1 MPFFNNVYYPL
12 QSETPG
18 TQSSVGMS
26 SLLNSPQSQPS
37 SGQQCRVSAT
47 LGPPAMPVFKFRL
60 RRESVD
66 WRRISAIDVERVAS
80 ELDFHTLQEQIS
92 NITFC
97 NVEHERCPHCQG
109 PMDPVLLKLFR
120 LAQLTLEYLLHS
132 QEYLTLSL
140 QAAEDRL
147 QASGLERDQLQRQ
160 LQKRAEDMKSMKEEL
175 KQRKKIISSQQSMI
189 NAGMGSF
196 HKCQHCDKA
205 FMNYS
210 FLQSHMQRRHPE
222 EYDIK
227 LLSENQKKVQS
238 LKLQEEI
245 NKLRE
250 QLTLTRSQLETQQTY
265 ITKASQE
272 QSQRSK
278 EEEMLKILER
288 WKEEEKERQK
298 AQMEEMRLM
307 FLKEA
312 KELSAK
318 NTFLQSQVSEME
330 ESSQKMRVNILALQ
344 EEKVQLTG
352 TFGEKHQ
359 QDIQKLHQQLKKQE
373 DRWTSRMQ
381 KLQDSHEK
389 EKNQLLGDVH
399 RLRHSASSEEDRN
412 RKRMEELD
420 WKLQE
425 QRELIMSQREQ
436 MKKLTALPP
445 TRAAEQTVV
454 SSVPE
459 PKPKSQAHDQS
470 ASVRKLDPIEELS
483 EEDKDSSSVSEKKA
497 ELTRQSSIS
506 ILRKNPNI
514 KKELRPILEQT
525 LAEKLEALG
534 IQAEAN
540 RLSNGELKNA
550 LAKVSFE
557 REKREGRFPECRKV
571 REDVFRSLS
580 LRVKERETEGDS
592 APELR
597 TWAKQP
603 VEESQMRA
611 RSSSLPSGVT
621 QVVSKTAP
629 RLHAAP
635 LPAPRGKMGTL
646 IKTST
651 LRTPPFSSDEDSEE
665 DEEEEEPP
673 QRRLQGP
680 RPAVISVSGPLAAHV
695 PPAGSDT
702 DWTEG
707 SDMEEIDPQ
716 RLQSYKQ
723 PTGREEKATKSHM
736 VKDLTKDLEKKL
748 ADREVKKPLGGVNVL
763 PDKSNIV
770 QELKSSKTDEDDD
783 DDWDISSLEDKSP
796 APKLQDIPVKKSF
809 DSSNTSIWGSSLG
822 KTHKGQ
828 NDVDTPSTMK
838 SSIVTVSD
846 WSVSDAM

>member
-37 SGQQCRVSAT
+37 SGAQCRVSAT
-47 LGPPAMPVFKFRL
+47 LGPPAMPVFKFRP

-92 NITFC
+92 SITFC

-120 LAQLTLEYLLHS
+120 LAQFTLEYLLHS

-147 QASGLERDQLQRQ
+147 QASGLEREQLQRQ
-160 LQKRAEDMKSMKEEL
+160 LQKRADDIKSMKEEL

-189 NAGMGSF
+189 NAGMGSY

-278 EEEMLKILER
+278 EEEMLKTLER

-298 AQMEEMRLM
+298 MQMEEMRLM

-318 NTFLQSQVSEME
+318 NALLQSQVSEME

-359 QDIQKLHQQLKKQE
+359 QDVQKLQQQLKKQE
-373 DRWTSRMQ
+373 DRWASRMQ
-381 KLQDSHEK
+381 KLQDSHDK
-389 EKNQLLGDVH
+389 ERNQLLDDVH
-399 RLRHSASSEEDRN
+399 RVRHSASGEEERN

-436 MKKLTALPP
+436 MKKLTAPPP

-470 ASVRKLDPIEELS
+470 ASVHKLDPIEELS
-483 EEDKDSSSVSEKKA
+483 EEDKDSSISEKKA
-497 ELTRQSSIS
+497 EMTRQSSIS

-534 IQAEAN
+534 IQPAN

-550 LAKVSFE
+550 LAKVSSE

-571 REDVFRSLS
+571 REDLFRSLS
-580 LRVKERETEGDS
+580 LRVKDRETEGDS
-592 APELR
+592 APEFR
-597 TWAKQP
+597 ARSKPP

-621 QVVSKTAP
+621 RVVSKSAP

-635 LPAPRGKMGTL
+635 LPAPRSKTGTL
-646 IKTST
+646 VKTST

-665 DEEEEEPP
+665 DEEEEEAP

-680 RPAVISVSGPLAAHV
+680 RAAVISVSGPLAAHV

-723 PTGREEKATKSHM
+723 PAGREEKAAKSHI

-763 PDKSNIV
+763 PDKNNIV

-809 DSSNTSIWGSSLG
+809 DSTNTSVWGSSTG
-822 KTHKGQ
+822 KTNKGQ
-828 NDVDTPSTMK
+828 NDVDAPSTMK